1 MAKFKP
7 QNKDA
12 LQALVN
18 DESVYLGD
26 IDTSEITDMSF
37 LFKSSQRRDFKGI
50 ETWDTSNVVDM
61 TRMFNG
67 AENFNQPLNSWNTS
81 KVTNMDSVFH
91 CATSFN
97 QPLDKWDTSNVTNM
111 VTMFFGARSFNQ
123 PLNSWNTS
131 KVTNMGSMFS
141 EATSFN
147 QALDK
152 WDVSKVTDMGSMF
165 SEATSFNQP
174 LNSWNTSKVEYMQYM
189 FSGAT
194 SFNQNMNSWRLT
206 ENKWNYIFENSPLQG
221 KYLAQQKEEL
231 EKEEFKDYVGN
242 EKSLLSKVIIGF
254 VLVLIVI
261 YVFSGTDESP
271 QNEVVENSQPKAQS
285 TTQKSEKRVFEN
297 SQRANVENKPNLQS
311 ELKTQSKTKDE
322 PSPQNE
328 LNAASEAKN
337 EAQAQSETTSKI
349 TNEPTQSVKPSFD
362 CNKASTTT
370 ERLVCS
376 DDELA
381 SLDLQ
386 LANAYKNARNSAD
399 IAGKKKILNEQK
411 IWLKAYNLCNDKDCV
426 KQNLEQR
433 IKDLNQMSGVR

>member
-1 MAKFKP
+1 MAKIKP
-7 QNKDA
+7 QNIEELK
-12 LQALVN
+12 ALVD

-26 IDTSEITDMSF
+26 IDISNITLMDC
-37 LFKSSQRRDFKGI
+37 LFKDSQRRDFKGI
-50 ETWDTSNVVDM
+50 ETWDTSNVVSM
-61 TRMFNG
+61 NGMFYN
-67 AENFNQPLNSWNTS
+67 AIYFNHNISTWDTS
-81 KVTNMDSVFH
+81 SVVNMFGMFFE
-91 CATSFN
+91 AKSFN
-97 QPLDKWDTSNVTNM
+97 QPLDKWDTSSVEFMTA
-111 VTMFFGARSFNQ
+111 MFMDAKSFNQ
-123 PLNSWNTS
+123 D
-131 KVTNMGSMFS
+131 
-141 EATSFN
+141 
-147 QALDK
+147 LDA
-152 WDVSKVTDMGSMF
+152 WDVSSVRDNQKMF
-165 SEATSFNQP
+165 WESGIRAVPRWYKKRILYDLETESELLDDELNKSRAKALAHP
-174 LNSWNTSKVEYMQYM
+174 LSQEEKQRRKQE
-189 FSGAT
+189 
-194 SFNQNMNSWRLT
+194 R
-206 ENKWNYIFENSPLQG
+206 
-221 KYLAQQKEEL
+221 QK
-231 EKEEFKDYVGN
+231 KKQ
-242 EKSLLSKVIIGF
+242 KSLLSKVIIGF

-271 QNEVVENSQPKAQS
+271 QNEVVENSQPKTQS
-285 TTQKSEKRVFEN
+285 TTQQSEKRVFED

-311 ELKTQSKTKDE
+311 EVKSEAKA
-322 PSPQNE
+322 QNE

-337 EAQAQSETTSKI
+337 EAQVQSETTSKM
-349 TNEPTQSVKPSFD
+349 TNEPSQNPAQSSVKPSFD